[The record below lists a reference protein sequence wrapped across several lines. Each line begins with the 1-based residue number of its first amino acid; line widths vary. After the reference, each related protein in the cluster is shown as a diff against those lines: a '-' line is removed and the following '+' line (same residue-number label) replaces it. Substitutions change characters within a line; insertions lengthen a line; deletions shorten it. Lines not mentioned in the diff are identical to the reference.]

1 MESSRKLRGEERLN
15 FDVRKLN
22 KELIGKEFT
31 FFSEDYSILDIY
43 SVVRV
48 TDKYILLRKIERD
61 VIKDREVE
69 IIEFL
74 ALNFPESEEY
84 KFSFEEWKNLWI
96 KYGGWLPKDFKPPA
110 SELSIKEAREL
121 FSRLPSKIE
130 LFLDYYHSAK
140 YDQDFF
146 IFLKNPNIYT
156 LIAFAKYIETYF
168 NLDNFCATANIGN
181 KDNEIE
187 MAKVREKLFGKPIP
201 LELLDE
207 LERSRFLKEFLE
219 EYYKAKDA
227 NERNKIENYLLK
239 LAEGRSI
246 KPNNDFEKIISFILE
261 KSAGGTTIIT
271 SENRFNPIFDPTCF
285 PPNIFQKKDIRDIPP
300 DELDSYL
307 DILLKI
313 NFLSPFNLYS
323 KDIYKEIIEKILYS
337 KYLYILLKEK
347 PEIIFAPPTNIIP
360 YSFFIKYL
368 LKYTKKI
375 LELKNKE
382 FADKIKIPK
391 FIFVNT
397 EANYLRYIIREK
409 YNNNFLKLFEELKGY
424 IDDIKLEDLTEKITN
439 SGFDEEKKRF
449 YRYLIESSIWLKN
462 KLITFFE
469 KINTLEELEKEI
481 DEKRKLIFAFLD
493 DAFGNQFATYN
504 TFYIMAYFAIRDIL
518 RGLKTQ
524 EADSTNFNNMID
536 RIIRKIMPSGN
547 LLPSHTSIQDL
558 FTIMGRNLR
567 IMEAG
572 RNILIPLLPILKT
585 KSFEKLPFRHR
596 LTHHLIESE
605 EDKILFKRMLEFN
618 KRKLEILKL
627 LAQKLAPHFAEYIK
641 QHPNLV

>member
-1 MESSRKLRGEERLN
+1 MESSEKLKGKERLN

-22 KELIGKEFT
+22 KELIGKEFP

-48 TDKYILLRKIERD
+48 TDKYILLRKIEGD

-110 SELSIKEAREL
+110 SELSIKEAREV
-121 FSRLPSKIE
+121 FSKLPSKIE
-130 LFLDYYHSAK
+130 LLLDYYHSVK
-140 YDQDFF
+140 YYPDFF
-146 IFLKNPNIYT
+146 IFLKNPNINT
-156 LIAFAKYIETYF
+156 LISFVKYIDIYF
-168 NLDNFCATANIGN
+168 NLDNFCTIANIEN
-181 KDNEIE
+181 KNNEIK
-187 MAKVREKLFGKPIP
+187 MAKAREKLFGKPIP

-207 LERSRFLKEFLE
+207 LERSRFLEK
-219 EYYKAKDA
+219 YYKAKDE

-239 LAEGRSI
+239 FADGRSI
-246 KPNNDFEKIISFILE
+246 KPNNDFEKIIRSILE

-271 SENRFNPIFDPTCF
+271 SENRVNSIFDPTCF
-285 PPNIFQKKDIRDIPP
+285 PPDIFQEKDISDIPP

-313 NFLSPFNLYS
+313 NFLSPYNLYS
-323 KDIYKEIIEKILYS
+323 EDIYRKIIENILYN

-347 PEIIFAPPTNIIP
+347 PEIIVASPTNIIP

-382 FADKIKIPK
+382 LADKIKIPK

-397 EANYLRYIIREK
+397 EAHYLRYIIREK
-409 YNNNFLKLFEELKGY
+409 YNNNFLTLFEELKEY
-424 IDDIKLEDLTEKITN
+424 IDDINLEDLTEKIKN
-439 SGFDEEKKRF
+439 SDFDEEKKRF

-493 DAFGNQFATYN
+493 DAFGDQFATYN
-504 TFYIMAYFAIRDIL
+504 TFYIMAYFVIRDIL
-518 RGLKTQ
+518 RGLKTP
-524 EADSTNFNNMID
+524 EADSTNFNDMID
-536 RIIRKIMPSGN
+536 RMIRKIMPSGN

-558 FTIMGRNLR
+558 FTIIGRNIR

-605 EDKILFKRMLEFN
+605 EDKSLFKRMLEFN

-641 QHPNLV
+641 QHPDLV

>member
-1 MESSRKLRGEERLN
+1 MEFGGKLKGKERLN

-22 KELIGKEFT
+22 KELIGKEFP

-130 LFLDYYHSAK
+130 LLLDYYHSAK
-140 YDQDFF
+140 YHQDFF

-207 LERSRFLKEFLE
+207 LERSSVLE
-219 EYYKAKDA
+219 EYYKDKDE
-227 NERNKIENYLLK
+227 NERNKIENYILK
-239 LAEGRSI
+239 LADGRSI
-246 KPNNDFEKIISFILE
+246 KPNNDFEKIIRSILE

-271 SENRFNPIFDPTCF
+271 SENRVNPIFDPTCF

-313 NFLSPFNLYS
+313 NFLSSYNLYS
-323 KDIYKEIIEKILYS
+323 KDIYKEIIEKILYT

-382 FADKIKIPK
+382 LADKIKIPK

-397 EANYLRYIIREK
+397 EAHYLRYIIREK
-409 YNNNFLKLFEELKGY
+409 YNNNFLTLFEELKEY
-424 IDDIKLEDLTEKITN
+424 IDDIKLEDLAEKITN
-439 SGFDEEKKRF
+439 SGFDKEKERF

-518 RGLKTQ
+518 RGLKTS
-524 EADSTNFNNMID
+524 EADSTNFNHMID
-536 RIIRKIMPSGN
+536 RIIKKIMPSDT

-558 FTIMGRNLR
+558 FTIMGGNLR

-572 RNILIPLLPILKT
+572 RNILLPFLPILKT
-585 KSFEKLPFRHR
+585 KYFEELLFRHR

-605 EDKILFKRMLEFN
+605 EDKSLFKRILEFN

-641 QHPNLV
+641 QHPDLV

>member
-1 MESSRKLRGEERLN
+1 MEFSGKLKGEERLN

-22 KELIGKEFT
+22 KELIGKEFP

-48 TDKYILLRKIERD
+48 TDKYILLRKIEED

-96 KYGGWLPKDFKPPA
+96 KYSGWLPKDFKPLA

-130 LFLDYYHSAK
+130 LLLDYYHSAQ
-140 YDQDFF
+140 YRPDFF
-146 IFLKNPNIYT
+146 IFLKNPNIDT
-156 LIAFAKYIETYF
+156 LIVFAKYIETYF
-168 NLDNFCATANIGN
+168 NLDNFCAIANIEN
-181 KDNEIE
+181 KNNEIK

-207 LERSRFLKEFLE
+207 LERSRFL
-219 EYYKAKDA
+219 

-246 KPNNDFEKIISFILE
+246 KPNNDFEKIIRSILE

-271 SENRFNPIFDPTCF
+271 SENRVNPIFDPTCF

-313 NFLSPFNLYS
+313 NFLSPYNLYS

-347 PEIIFAPPTNIIP
+347 PEIIVAPPTNIIP

-382 FADKIKIPK
+382 LADKIKIPK

-397 EANYLRYIIREK
+397 EAHYLRYIIREK
-409 YNNNFLKLFEELKGY
+409 YNNNFLTLFEELKEY

-469 KINTLEELEKEI
+469 KINNLEELEKEI

-518 RGLKTQ
+518 RGIKTS
-524 EADSTNFNNMID
+524 EADSTNFNDMID
-536 RIIRKIMPSGN
+536 RIIREIMPSGD
-547 LLPSHTSIQDL
+547 LLPSNTSIQDL
-558 FTIMGRNLR
+558 SAMRGNLR

-572 RNILIPLLPILKT
+572 RNILLPFLPILKT
-585 KSFEKLPFRHR
+585 KSFEKLLFRHR

-605 EDKILFKRMLEFN
+605 EDKSLFKRMLEFN

-641 QHPNLV
+641 QHPDLV

>member
-1 MESSRKLRGEERLN
+1 MEFGGKLKGEERLN

-48 TDKYILLRKIERD
+48 TDKYILLRKIEED

-130 LFLDYYHSAK
+130 LLLDYYHSAK
-140 YDQDFF
+140 YHLDFF
-146 IFLKNPNIYT
+146 IFLKNPNIDT
-156 LIAFAKYIETYF
+156 LISFAKYIEIYF
-168 NLDNFCATANIGN
+168 NLDNFCAIANIEN
-181 KDNEIE
+181 KNNEIE

-201 LELLDE
+201 LELLGE
-207 LERSRFLKEFLE
+207 LERIRFLE
-219 EYYKAKDA
+219 EYYKAKDE
-227 NERNKIENYLLK
+227 NERNKIENYLSK
-239 LAEGRSI
+239 LADGRSI

-271 SENRFNPIFDPTCF
+271 SENRVNPIFDPTCF
-285 PPNIFQKKDIRDIPP
+285 PPNIFQEKDISDIPP

-313 NFLSPFNLYS
+313 NFLSPYNLYS
-323 KDIYKEIIEKILYS
+323 KDIYKEIIKKILYT

-347 PEIIFAPPTNIIP
+347 PEIIVAPPTNIIP

-382 FADKIKIPK
+382 LADKIKIPK

-397 EANYLRYIIREK
+397 EAHYLRYIIREK
-409 YNNNFLKLFEELKGY
+409 YNNNFLTLFEELKGY

-481 DEKRKLIFAFLD
+481 DEKRNLIFAFLD

-518 RGLKTQ
+518 RGLKTSK
-524 EADSTNFNNMID
+524 ADSTNFNNMID
-536 RIIRKIMPSGN
+536 RIIREIMPSGD
-547 LLPSHTSIQDL
+547 LLPSHKSIQDL

-567 IMEAG
+567 IIEAG

-585 KSFEKLPFRHR
+585 SFEKLPFRHR

-605 EDKILFKRMLEFN
+605 EDKSLFKRMLDFN

-641 QHPNLV
+641 QHPYLV

>member
-1 MESSRKLRGEERLN
+1 MESIRKLKGEERLN

-22 KELIGKEFT
+22 KELIGKEFP
-31 FFSEDYSILDIY
+31 FFSEDYIILDIY
-43 SVVRV
+43 SVVGV
-48 TDKYILLRKIERD
+48 TDKYILLRKIEGD

-130 LFLDYYHSAK
+130 LLLDYYHSAQ
-140 YDQDFF
+140 YRPDFF
-146 IFLKNPNIYT
+146 IFLKNPNFDT
-156 LIAFAKYIETYF
+156 LIVFAKYIETYF
-168 NLDNFCATANIGN
+168 NLDNFCAIANIEN
-181 KDNEIE
+181 KNNEIK

-207 LERSRFLKEFLE
+207 LERSRFLE
-219 EYYKAKDA
+219 EYYKAKDE
-227 NERNKIENYLLK
+227 NERNKMENYLLK
-239 LAEGRSI
+239 LAYGRSI
-246 KPNNDFEKIISFILE
+246 KPNNDFEKIIRSILE

-285 PPNIFQKKDIRDIPP
+285 PPNIFQEKDISDIPP

-313 NFLSPFNLYS
+313 NFSSPYNLYS

-347 PEIIFAPPTNIIP
+347 PEIIVAPPTNIIP

-382 FADKIKIPK
+382 LADKIKIPK

-397 EANYLRYIIREK
+397 EAHYLRDIISKK
-409 YNNNFLKLFEELKGY
+409 YNNNFLTLFKELKEY
-424 IDDIKLEDLTEKITN
+424 IDYIKLEDLTEKITN
-439 SGFDEEKKRF
+439 SDFDEEKKRF
-449 YRYLIESSIWLKN
+449 YRYLVESSIWLKN

-518 RGLKTQ
+518 RGLKTS
-524 EADSTNFNNMID
+524 EADSTNFNFNDIID
-536 RIIRKIMPSGN
+536 RIIREIMPSDD

-572 RNILIPLLPILKT
+572 RNILIPFLPILKT
-585 KSFEKLPFRHR
+585 KYFEELLFRHR

-605 EDKILFKRMLEFN
+605 EDKSLFKRMLEFN

-641 QHPNLV
+641 QHPDLV